1 MKLPHV
7 PRSLIATTA
16 LAVLGVYLFATA
28 PEPLDEERGGRADIP
43 VETLFRLL
51 DAENASVRKIYT
63 AEIVTPG
70 QKQGLKFDEAWKS
83 AHVHAGPLP
92 ALLLRETANRL
103 QQRVPE
109 LSLFLGSAW
118 PIEQANL
125 FKGTQSD
132 YFAEMVKDR
141 DPRFFVDAGTGRQTA
156 MFPDIASAPACVT
169 CHNEHPK
176 SPRKDWVKD
185 DVMGATTWS
194 FPRAQ
199 VSHEEMI
206 EILGHYRAAALDAY
220 RAYLAKVPDFERERR
235 PEVGERWPKDGLYV
249 PDLATFTA
257 RVEST
262 NSTASLNLLL
272 GAGARADAKSAKDGS
287 GEGSR
292 EGSREGAGDASSGA
306 SSATPGRVDDA
317 PGEKSARRTA
327 GNAIAP
333 GTGQA
338 MSVGDGGDG
347 ASR

>member
-1 MKLPHV
+1 MTLPRI
-7 PRSLIATTA
+7 PASLIALAA
-16 LAVLGVYLFATA
+16 LGVLGVYLFVTA
-28 PEPLDEERGGRADIP
+28 PEPLEESRGGRADIP

-63 AEIVTPG
+63 GEIVTPG

-83 AHVHAGPLP
+83 KHVHAGPLP

-132 YFAEMVKDR
+132 YFADMVKDR
-141 DPRFFVDAGTGRQTA
+141 TPRFFVDAGTGRQTA

-169 CHNEHPK
+169 CHNDHPK

-194 FPRAQ
+194 FPRAH
-199 VSHEEMI
+199 VSHEEML
-206 EILGHYRAAALDAY
+206 EILGHYREAALDAY
-220 RAYLAKVPDFERERR
+220 GAYLAKVEDFDPQQR
-235 PEVGERWPKDGLYV
+235 PQVGGRWPKDAPGGSTPGATYV
-249 PDLATFTA
+249 PDLATFAA
-257 RVEST
+257 RVESA
-262 NSTASLNLLL
+262 NSAGSLNLLL
-272 GAGARADAKSAKDGS
+272 HARGSAGTRTATDTPAVDPPGKGAGAASGKPPTSA
-287 GEGSR
+287 
-292 EGSREGAGDASSGA
+292 
-306 SSATPGRVDDA
+306 SADDA
-317 PGEKSARRTA
+317 RG
-327 GNAIAP
+327 
-333 GTGQA
+333 
-338 MSVGDGGDG
+338 G

>member
-1 MKLPHV
+1 MTPPMTLPRV
-7 PRSLIATTA
+7 PRSLIALA
-16 LAVLGVYLFATA
+16 VLAVLGVYLFATA
-28 PEPLDEERGGRADIP
+28 PEPLDESRGGRADIP

-70 QKQGLKFDEAWKS
+70 QKRGLKFDEGWKS
-83 AHVHAGPLP
+83 KHVHAGPLP

-132 YFAEMVKDR
+132 YFDDMLEDR
-141 DPRFFVDAGTGRQTA
+141 SPRFFVDAGTGRQTA

-169 CHNEHPK
+169 CHNDHPK

-194 FPRAQ
+194 FPRAH
-199 VSHEEMI
+199 VSQEEMI

-220 RAYLAKVPDFERERR
+220 GSYLAKIETFDAGQKPV
-235 PEVGERWPKDGLYV
+235 VGGRWPGEGPDEAVAV

-262 NSTASLNLLL
+262 NSVASLNLLL
-272 GAGARADAKSAKDGS
+272 HARRSGDVRDA
-287 GEGSR
+287 
-292 EGSREGAGDASSGA
+292 AGDAAAAPVGKAERDAKAGTNDGA
-306 SSATPGRVDDA
+306 APAPRGNDASA
-317 PGEKSARRTA
+317 
-327 GNAIAP
+327 
-333 GTGQA
+333 
-338 MSVGDGGDG
+338 G